1 MTSDEPIIC
10 FVQGSSVGSTCPA
23 RVHPQQHRRP
33 VLHVQGR
40 GLWHMCPSPTSLPLS
55 LAPDP
60 QPHPQPQPPSASASA
75 SPALLLS
82 APSPPRS
89 DHPHPH
95 RVRCAPRPLRGVRAV
110 PAGATR
116 WPVPKLWRWVHT
128 KQAVARAVSRALEWE
143 SHLCVHA
150 ACAGRDPQHSAAAVV
165 LAAHQ
170 LSRLA
175 AEVAE
180 VARR

>member
-1 MTSDEPIIC
+1 MNRSSALSRVQVSDRHAQREYIRSSIAVQSCTSREGGC
-10 FVQGSSVGSTCPA
+10 GTRA
-23 RVHPQQHRRP
+23 RAPP
-33 VLHVQGR
+33 LY
-40 GLWHMCPSPTSLPLS
+40 LLASPLT
-55 LAPDP
+55 P

-75 SPALLLS
+75 SASPALLS

-116 WPVPKLWRWVHT
+116 WPVPKLWRWVHA